1 MSTITC
7 DVVNL
12 KKRLYRNKECELVV
26 VPGKAGEMG
35 FMEGHVPTL
44 TKLRDG
50 AIRAHLKDG
59 SVVTIASQGGYAYC
73 TGGLVYVL
81 ADRSAMADDI
91 DIEKARIHR
100 GHLEERLAKAEEGSI
115 DQKVIA
121 RKIRWCDTCIKV
133 KEEAGK
139 TR

>member
-1 MSTITC
+1 MSQITC

-12 KKRLYRNKECELVV
+12 KKRLFRNKDCNLIV

-44 TKLRDG
+44 TKLTDG
-50 AIRAHLKDG
+50 AIRAHLNDG
-59 SVVTIASQGGYAYC
+59 TVVTIASQGGYAYC

-100 GHLEERLAKAEEGSI
+100 SHLEERLKNAEEGSI

-133 KEEAGK
+133 KQEAGSSL
-139 TR
+139 